1 MSDKTHAE
9 EQTFTAQEVPVDDRI
24 DVQAKHHGRHIS
36 YLETLI
42 FNSLSKMCPAYTG
55 GFWVFYETSN
65 GTFFMAPDM
74 EEKLTLSVEGNFFS
88 GEVSAQAAG
97 IVACLVAYN
106 RLCWETQTD
115 QDINRFHALR
125 DFALEHEEA
134 PLIMAAID

>member
-9 EQTFTAQEVPVDDRI
+9 EQTFTAQEVPIDDRI
-24 DVQAKHHGRHIS
+24 EVQAKHHGRHIS
-36 YLETLI
+36 SLETLI
-42 FNSLSKMCPAYTG
+42 FNSLSEMCPTYTG

-106 RLCWETQTD
+106 RLCWETQMD
-115 QDINRFHALR
+115 QDINRFYALR

-134 PLIMAAID
+134 PLILAAID